1 MSQQDLLVLFGEQAV
16 MTKYGD
22 GQVALGRRYQDDSS
36 KFQLLQMEQF
46 GEQAVTTKYGDG
58 QVALGRRYQD
68 D

>member
-1 MSQQDLLVLFGEQAV
+1 

-46 GEQAVTTKYGDG
+46 GEQAVTTKYGEDNG
-58 QVALGRRYQD
+58 LAGLNEELDRTSITDLTR
-68 D
+68 